1 MATSPIQSRLALH
14 QSWRNDLPLKFLWTV
29 DFSTRTGKST
39 TDLGNNISSVINKY
53 ERRDKSKD
61 WKVFSDILNDQSDP
75 STSFGLLV
83 AQTIAFPNE
92 SFNISTKSTGDMG
105 GFIPAYIGGER
116 NPYGT
121 QNRVD
126 ITFLETNV
134 DIIDYFIKP
143 WIIACSHRGLIEDDN
158 QEEDIKCNITVNLY
172 TRDKRYYMNP
182 VDSSK
187 KLESKFEPRKQIQ
200 FYNAVPYSVEPDS
213 ISYGELTESDLK
225 KTVAFAFSH
234 YSVTTPDEW
243 MSD

>member
-14 QSWRNDLPLKFLWTV
+14 QSWRNDLPLKFLWVV
-29 DFSTRTGKST
+29 DFSTRTGNST
-39 TDLGNNISSVINKY
+39 TGLGNNISTVLNKY
-53 ERRDKSKD
+53 ENRSDF
-61 WKVFSDILNDQSDP
+61 WKVNLNQLKDQSDP
-75 STSFGLLV
+75 SGSFGLLV

-134 DIIDYFIKP
+134 DIIDNFIKP

-182 VDSSK
+182 VESLQ
-187 KLESKFEPRKQIQ
+187 KLESKFEPRKRIQ

-213 ISYGELTESDLK
+213 ISYGELTENDWK

-234 YSVTTPDEW
+234 YSVTTPKE
-243 MSD
+243 